1 MTNKCCQPKGKY
13 LEHRV
18 RTRVRFQEVDSIQI
32 VWHGHYLTYF
42 EDARAAFGRQY
53 GLSYA
58 DILEAGVTAPIV
70 HVSCDYLGPAGCDD
84 DLEILIRLIRAP
96 GAKLEFY
103 YEVSRPADG
112 ALLARGRT
120 TQAFADLDGKLVLTT
135 PKFLKDFYRHWEG
148 SMSADEE

>member
-1 MTNKCCQPKGKY
+1 MTSKCRQPQGKY

-18 RTRVRFQEVDSIQI
+18 RTRVRFQEVDALQI

-42 EDARAAFGRQY
+42 EDARAALGRQY

-58 DILEAGVTAPIV
+58 HILEAGVTAPVV
-70 HVSCDYLGPAGCDD
+70 HAACDYLGPARYDD
-84 DLEILIRLIRAP
+84 DLEILIRLVRTP

-103 YEVSRPADG
+103 YEVSRPEDD

-120 TQAFADLDGKLVLTT
+120 TQAFADLEGELVLTT
-135 PKFLKDFYRHWEG
+135 PKFLRDFYHRWEG
-148 SMSADEE
+148 SMSADGE